1 MAPDNY
7 YAGFHWKEKKKEMK
21 ERKKTILGREG
32 EAGAVTLAMF
42 HYVLI

>member
-1 MAPDNY
+1 MPA
-7 YAGFHWKEKKKEMK
+7 FIERKKKKEMK
-21 ERKKTILGREG
+21 EGKKTILGRGG